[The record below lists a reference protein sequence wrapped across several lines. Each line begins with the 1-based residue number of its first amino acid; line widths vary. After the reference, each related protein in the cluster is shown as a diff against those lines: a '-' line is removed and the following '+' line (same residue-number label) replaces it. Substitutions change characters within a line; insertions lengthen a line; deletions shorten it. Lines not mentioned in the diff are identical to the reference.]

1 HWMRYEYRGDKCWG
15 LSYQNGGMSYDVNL
29 TLLEDSK
36 DIFEV
41 AISGNGEYIDN
52 NVITR
57 FEIEDITVKRQ
68 FIENVLA
75 RTTSSG
81 VIRGDFFD
89 AGNRDNAVA
98 YCELHLGAVPEYITG
113 YFKEE

>member
-1 HWMRYEYRGDKCWG
+1 
-15 LSYQNGGMSYDVNL
+15 MSYDVNL

-41 AISGNGEYIDN
+41 AISGNGKYIDN

-57 FEIEDITVKRQ
+57 FEIEDVTIKRQ

-75 RTTSSG
+75 RITSSG

-89 AGNRDNAVA
+89 AGDRDNAVA